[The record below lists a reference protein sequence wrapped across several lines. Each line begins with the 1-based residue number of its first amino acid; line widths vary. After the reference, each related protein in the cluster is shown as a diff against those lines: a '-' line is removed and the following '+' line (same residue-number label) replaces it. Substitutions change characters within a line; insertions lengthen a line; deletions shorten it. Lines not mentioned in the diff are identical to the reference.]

1 MRLSTRIILVCAAT
15 AIAAVA
21 ASFAAAEVDRHWPM
35 PQIAVWALAAL
46 LVSPVVIWSARILIS
61 RITEMHDDLGNAL
74 RATRDG
80 DYSLRLAVRGDAE
93 IAELKSL
100 YNQLADAVRSGRR
113 DVQNKEILLDTILQ
127 RTPIAVVL
135 VDPAGRVIYSNS
147 TARELLAAGDR
158 LDGRLLDD
166 ITTRVDQSLR
176 DLLASKDD
184 SLLNLDE
191 ETFHVSQR
199 TFRLQAQEHRLLLIE
214 RLTPELRRQE
224 VTVWK
229 KAIRIINHEI
239 NNSIAPISSLF
250 HSARRA
256 QETPE
261 HHHRIGEIYGLID
274 ERLAFLRTFLESYA
288 TFARLPQ
295 PRKQRARWADVLDA
309 VAPLYPFRVDGDVE
323 SEALIDVAQMQQ
335 VLINLVKNAH
345 ESGSGPDEVVVSIK
359 RSATDAVISVLDR
372 GKGMSGEVMRQALVP
387 FYSTKPGGTGLGV
400 ALCNEIVEA
409 HGGRMR
415 LAARE
420 GGGITVTCWLPL

>member
-15 AIAAVA
+15 AIAALA
-21 ASFAAAEVDRHWPM
+21 AAFAAAEADRHWPM

-61 RITEMHDDLGNAL
+61 RVTEMNDDLGNAL

-345 ESGSGPDEVVVSIK
+345 ESGSGPDAVVVSIK